1 MLLLCMI
8 DFKTWCDTQ
17 RNIAL
22 FTFITCQVTTSA
34 GALLSTDLV
43 GGSISRSAGP
53 HTIHCLCRDF
63 PPSSS
68 LSRKCLPVNLSRI
81 PKSWPANTCCSHQ
94 KSGSAVQPAS
104 FENCAVALVL
114 QLCSILCIWYT
125 NWRLTDWWYEG

>member
-1 MLLLCMI
+1 MKLTSFVCKLKYALA
-8 DFKTWCDTQ
+8 FKTWCDTQ

-81 PKSWPANTCCSHQ
+81 LGAGRPTR
-94 KSGSAVQPAS
+94 AVLTRSLDQLFNQLPL
-104 FENCAVALVL
+104 NIAL
-114 QLCSILCIWYT
+114 
-125 NWRLTDWWYEG
+125 